1 MMLTEMWMAGVF
13 LVCSATSAPSSTSVP
28 AQAES
33 QRLVLEAQRQ
43 AAEILGAAQAEL
55 EQLTQTVEILKTGG
69 EAAIRAYIISNFKQF
84 TDPMIRAL
92 TSFEVKDAT
101 VISGAPTST
110 TPLSAIH
117 PHPIEEE
124 KARRLQEAFQ

>member
-1 MMLTEMWMAGVF
+1 MLKARFEADVI
-13 LVCSATSAPSSTSVP
+13 VP

-43 AAEILGAAQAEL
+43 ASEILGAAQAEL
-55 EQLTQTVEILKTGG
+55 EQLEQTVDILTAGG
-69 EAAIRAYIISNFKQF
+69 EAAIQAYIIANFKQF
-84 TDPMIRAL
+84 TEPMIRAMTL
-92 TSFEVKDAT
+92 FEVKEAT

-124 KARRLQEAFQ
+124 KARLLQEAFQPPHVKRLAE